1 VLDFTEDPWPALSG
15 TADQQG
21 VGAGGVEHGLGF
33 LWGVD
38 IAVGE
43 NRNRYRLLDGGNG
56 LVLGFAGVQIG
67 TGAPVYRQCSDAGIF
82 GDFRYGDAVPVLM
95 VPAGADLQGDRYV
108 HRTDHRIENLA
119 YQWLIAQQGGAGGL
133 VADLLCRAAH
143 VDVD

>member
-1 VLDFTEDPWPALSG
+1 GKVFQQDAFHFEQAWCRQGFSGTQVVLDFTEDPWPALSG

-56 LVLGFAGVQIG
+56 LVLGLAVMLV
-67 TGAPVYRQCSDAGIF
+67 GAVVSVYGEFSDA
-82 GDFRYGDAVPVLM
+82 
-95 VPAGADLQGDRYV
+95 
-108 HRTDHRIENLA
+108 
-119 YQWLIAQQGGAGGL
+119 
-133 VADLLCRAAH
+133 
-143 VDVD
+143 